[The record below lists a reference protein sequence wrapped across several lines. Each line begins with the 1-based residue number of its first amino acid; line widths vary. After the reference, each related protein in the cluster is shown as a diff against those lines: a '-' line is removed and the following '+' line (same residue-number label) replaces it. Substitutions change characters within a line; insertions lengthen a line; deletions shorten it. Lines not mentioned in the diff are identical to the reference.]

1 MQVVSA
7 SDYCD
12 IEEIIFDLEA
22 ETYIL
27 ELLMKRP
34 QYIEVSDDVK
44 QRALDN
50 ITDYQRQHLTDLFR
64 FYKVDKLIV
73 PTANKISKL
82 HSILEQMG

>member
-1 MQVVSA
+1 MQVVSV
-7 SDYCD
+7 SDSND
-12 IEEIIFDLEA
+12 IEEIMFDLEA

-27 ELLMKRP
+27 ELLMKCSHF
-34 QYIEVSDDVK
+34 IETKDDVK

-73 PTANKISKL
+73 PTANRISKL
-82 HSILEQMG
+82 HSILEHMG